1 MTIVCPVNISTMHI
15 VRILLIRFLAASW
28 LPSSLSLSLRFFLH
42 CRKSIIENLA
52 LQFVN
57 VNCIPRI
64 DTFDGQHD
72 VQLTNDRIIISIDAS
87 IILSAHSPLYIHF
100 LHAFS
105 DKCEC
110 CSEAEKTH
118 SDCACASV
126 CSPHKHSHMITE
138 SSIQFQTI
146 FNAANPLQSNRQ
158 FEPLFFPH
166 TDAVDIVVVYRT
178 ALSTTLRIMS
188 SCQLF
193 SAKKKKN

>member
-15 VRILLIRFLAASW
+15 VRILLIRFLVASW
-28 LPSSLSLSLRFFLH
+28 LSSSLSLSLRFFLH
-42 CRKSIIENLA
+42 CRKSIIGNLA

-87 IILSAHSPLYIHF
+87 IILSAHFPLYIHF

-105 DKCEC
+105 DECEC

-126 CSPHKHSHMITE
+126 CSPHTVTWSQNRRSNSRPFLMQPIRYNRIDNLNLYFSHTLMPSI
-138 SSIQFQTI
+138 SSLCI
-146 FNAANPLQSNRQ
+146 APHYRQ
-158 FEPLFFPH
+158 P
-166 TDAVDIVVVYRT
+166 
-178 ALSTTLRIMS
+178 
-188 SCQLF
+188 CG
-193 SAKKKKN
+193 